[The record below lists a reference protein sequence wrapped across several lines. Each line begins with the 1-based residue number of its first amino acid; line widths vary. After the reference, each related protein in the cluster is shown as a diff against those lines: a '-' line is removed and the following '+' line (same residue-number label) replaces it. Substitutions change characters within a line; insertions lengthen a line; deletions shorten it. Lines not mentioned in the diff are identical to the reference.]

1 MNNLILNLN
10 FRGKLL
16 KGKIIPV
23 ITNFVLIFTVL
34 AVSFVGFFGGKAVAV
49 SNENSNL
56 YYSAENGSG
65 VSLMFNVYE
74 HTDNVLEIL
83 DILDGYGAKA
93 TFFIG
98 GSWADDNVDCV
109 REIYVRGHEVASHGY
124 FHKDHSRMSYDENL
138 EEIRP
143 SVKLINMICNTNI
156 TLFAP
161 PSGAF
166 SEATLNACAAMDL
179 KVIMWSRDTIDWRD
193 HDAQLIYSRATKD
206 LKNGEFVL
214 MHPTDCTVTA
224 LPDILNYIRDN
235 GLEAVT
241 VSRNLGE

>member
-1 MNNLILNLN
+1 MK
-10 FRGKLL
+10 GKLIAL
-16 KGKIIPV
+16 ATNCILAV
-23 ITNFVLIFTVL
+23 IVL

-49 SNENSNL
+49 SNKNSNL
-56 YYSAENGSG
+56 YYRAENGSG

-74 HTDNVLEIL
+74 NTQNVEKIL
-83 DILDGYGAKA
+83 DILDEYESKC

-109 REIYVRGHEVASHGY
+109 RAIFRRGHEIASHGY
-124 FHKDHSRMSYDENL
+124 FHKDHSHMTLEKNL

-143 SVKLINMICNTNI
+143 SVKLLNMICASNV

-166 SEATLNACAAMDL
+166 CEATLNACVSLDL

-193 HDAQLIYSRATKD
+193 KNADIIYSRATKN
-206 LKNGEFVL
+206 LEKGEFVL
-214 MHPTDCTVTA
+214 MHPTDCTVEA
-224 LPDILNYIRDN
+224 LPQILTYIRDN
-235 GLEAVT
+235 GLSAVT

>member
-1 MNNLILNLN
+1 MKSKLIA
-10 FRGKLL
+10 
-16 KGKIIPV
+16 IV
-23 ITNFVLIFTVL
+23 TNSVLIAVVV
-34 AVSFVGFFGGKAVAV
+34 AVSLIGFFSGNAVAA

-74 HTDNVLEIL
+74 HTDNVYAIL
-83 DILDGYGAKA
+83 DALDEYGAKS

-109 REIYVRGHEVASHGY
+109 REIHKRGHEIASHGY
-124 FHKDHSRMSYDENL
+124 FHKDHSRMNEDANL

-143 SVKLINMICNTNI
+143 SVKLLNMICGTEI

-166 SEATLNACAAMDL
+166 CEATLNACASLDL
-179 KVIMWSRDTIDWRD
+179 SVIMWSRDTIDWRD
-193 HDAQLIYSRATKD
+193 KDADLIYTRATKN
-206 LKNGEFVL
+206 LKIGEFVL

-224 LPDILNYIRDN
+224 LPKILSYIRDG
-235 GLEAVT
+235 GLTAVT
-241 VSRNLGE
+241 VSHNLGE

>member
-1 MNNLILNLN
+1 M
-10 FRGKLL
+10 

-23 ITNFVLIFTVL
+23 VTNFVLLITVL
-34 AVSFVGFFGGKAVAV
+34 AVSLVGYFGGNAVAV
-49 SNENSNL
+49 SGENSNL
-56 YYSAENGSG
+56 YYRAKNGVG

-74 HTDNVLEIL
+74 QTDNVLKIL
-83 DILDGYGAKA
+83 DILDEYNAKA

-109 REIYVRGHEVASHGY
+109 REIYSRGQEIASHGY
-124 FHKDHSRMSYDENL
+124 FHKDHSRMSYDDNI

-143 SVKLINMICNTNI
+143 SVKLLNMICNTRI

-166 SEATLNACAAMDL
+166 CENTLNACTTLNL

-193 HDAQLIYSRATKD
+193 HDAALICSRATKN
-206 LKNGEFVL
+206 LEKGEFVL

-224 LPDILNYIRDN
+224 LPEILTYIRDV
-235 GLEAVT
+235 GLTAVT
-241 VSRNLGE
+241 VSCNLGE

>member
-1 MNNLILNLN
+1 MKSKFIT
-10 FRGKLL
+10 
-16 KGKIIPV
+16 V
-23 ITNFVLIFTVL
+23 ITNCLLLVIVL
-34 AVSFVGFFGGKAVAV
+34 AVSLIGFFGGNAVAV
-49 SNENSNL
+49 SKENSNL
-56 YYSAENGSG
+56 YYSAEQGEG

-83 DILDGYGAKA
+83 NVLDEYGAKS

-109 REIYVRGHEVASHGY
+109 REIYSRGHEIASHGY
-124 FHKDHSRMSYDENL
+124 FHKDHSRFSYDANL

-143 SVKLINMICNTNI
+143 SVKLLNMICNTHI

-166 SEATLNACAAMDL
+166 NEATLNACESLDL

-193 HDAQLIYSRATKD
+193 KDADLIYNRATKN
-206 LKNGEFVL
+206 LTNGEFVL

-224 LPDILNYIRDN
+224 LPKILTYIRDN
-235 GLEAVT
+235 GLSAVT
-241 VSRNLGE
+241 VSQNLGV